1 MTFESEGHGAAG
13 DNAAFVHGKTAK
25 IDFLK
30 TGRGVA
36 DVPPVD
42 DIVATKETGSTAP
55 QSAAGTNAGDYSAV
69 VFVGGWGASSYQHA
83 FEGTYANAV
92 AGFGAKPDTG
102 DSSAIAF
109 SSGWGSSIYQY
120 AHNDPYLSHKIDV
133 LAPSLVK
140 PYETE
145 FRGGVYVAT
154 GGLIG
159 DGTATLAGDGISS
172 QKLAAPPAP
181 VATLGTEIEGTNGND
196 TMYQG
201 NNSWETLLG
210 LGGNDVFV
218 AMASKSTP
226 AADNWDGG
234 TGINTAD
241 FSLADTRVTVDLAAG
256 DAARWEDG
264 VPLALHVVNL
274 TNIQD
279 VVGTARGDSIQGDA
293 AANTLRGEGGND
305 GLYGREGNDMLIGGS
320 GNDVLVGG
328 AGNDVINGGSGAD
341 VIRWNAGDLGFDTIE
356 GFVIGQDTIGF
367 GDGFLASADPVD
379 ALLVWHAGADSIL
392 IANTQESGWDAIA
405 FLEGVSGF
413 ALQAAINNG
422 VLFGY
427 EAGPL
432 GDGAPGGLAGP
443 GRPDQGRG
451 GGSSVSDDV
460 IVDGRIITGENPA
473 PALDH
478 GVTVL
483 AWARV
488 DGVSPTSSGADDL
501 ADWQQNYGSTSQSS
515 HSGGVLVAMGDGSVR
530 FAGSGGDDLLVGGL
544 TGFDDGSAAAMANNL
559 KQLGLAVHNYDSGVF

>member
-1 MTFESEGHGAAG
+1 
-13 DNAAFVHGKTAK
+13 
-25 IDFLK
+25 
-30 TGRGVA
+30 
-36 DVPPVD
+36 
-42 DIVATKETGSTAP
+42 
-55 QSAAGTNAGDYSAV
+55 
-69 VFVGGWGASSYQHA
+69 
-83 FEGTYANAV
+83 V

-120 AHNDPYLSHKIDV
+120 AHNDPYLSHRIDV

-181 VATLGTEIEGTNGND
+181 VAALGTEIEGTNGND

-218 AMASKSTP
+218 AASDKGGP
-226 AADNWDGG
+226 AADSWDGG
-234 TGINTAD
+234 SGINRAD
-241 FSLADTRVTVDLAAG
+241 FSLATTAVHVDLADG
-256 DAARWEDG
+256 EAAREYYDPG
-264 VPLALHVVNL
+264 YGTQVHGHITLL
-274 TNIQD
+274 NIQE
-279 VVGTARGDSIQGDA
+279 VVGTAHDDQIIGDA
-293 AANTLRGEGGND
+293 SDNSLWAGAGKDLIFGGGGD
-305 GLYGREGNDMLIGGS
+305 DWISAGS

-405 FLEGVSGF
+405 FLEGISGF
-413 ALQAAINNG
+413 ALQAAVNNG
-422 VLFGY
+422 VLFGC

-451 GGSSVSDDV
+451 GGSTVSDDV

-473 PALDH
+473 HALDH

-515 HSGGVLVAMGDGSVR
+515 HSAGVLVAMGDGSVR